1 MDSLVLLASCL
12 EQGRTAIAPTLVD
25 AGQRRRLEQLQQ
37 IGALVQARV
46 RAVICPRCEAH
57 SVRVITP
64 GSALCAECG
73 QVALALEDMQRLTP
87 DGDWLRR
94 RMAQALGL
102 AGELAWPIVPGRV
115 WRIGDVG
122 RAGARHRVLFGQQL
136 ADVMVQRALL
146 AVWPTHVGEIST
158 IMITTTSVD
167 RVFLPGVRV
176 RLVPLVAAFRV
187 RGYGLVADEAVWA
200 CVQAMVPATTTA
212 SQARHGPFAND
223 FSTVLLPGEADP
235 IALTPAQASLMRVL
249 WEQQGTSMRC
259 GILLSRANVGVEK
272 PVQAFQKQKYP
283 DANRAYHSLVRA
295 DRQGRYWIPVS
306 SKSAADAD

>member
-37 IGALVQARV
+37 IGALVQARA

-57 SVRVITP
+57 SVRVIAA
-64 GSALCAECG
+64 GSALCVECG
-73 QVALALEDMQRLTP
+73 QVALAIEDLQRLAP

-102 AGELAWPIVPGRV
+102 AGELAWPIVPGCV

-146 AVWPTHVGEIST
+146 ALWSTHVGEIST

-167 RVFLPGVRV
+167 RVLLPGVRV
-176 RLVPLVAAFRV
+176 RLVTLAAAFRV
-187 RGYGLVADEAVWA
+187 RGDGLVADEAVWA
-200 CVQAMVPATTTA
+200 GVQAVPATA
-212 SQARHGPFAND
+212 NQARHGPFAND

-259 GILLSRANVGVEK
+259 GILLARANVGVEK

-283 DANRAYHSLVRA
+283 DANRAYHALVRA
-295 DRQGRYWIPVS
+295 DRQGRYWIPFS

>member
-37 IGALVQARV
+37 IGALVQARA

-57 SVRVITP
+57 SVRVIAP

-73 QVALALEDMQRLTP
+73 QVALAIEDLQRLAP

-94 RMAQALGL
+94 RMAQALDL
-102 AGELAWPIVPGRV
+102 AGETAWPMVPGRV

-158 IMITTTSVD
+158 IMITTTSID

-176 RLVPLVAAFRV
+176 RLVPLAAAFRV
-187 RGYGLVADEAVWA
+187 RGGGLVADEAVWA
-200 CVQAMVPATTTA
+200 GVQALPATTN
-212 SQARHGPFAND
+212 QARHGPFAND

-259 GILLSRANVGVEK
+259 GILLARANVGVEK

-283 DANRAYHSLVRA
+283 DANRAYHALVRA
-295 DRQGRYWIPVS
+295 DRWIPVS